1 MCKMCGFADHSH
13 KNSPCPKCKVTQDE
27 LFSDKS
33 LCNGMC
39 LSLVAYSF
47 ELTLKIEFDPRNGE
61 EHRRRCFQ
69 EKALK
74 TQDEHHTFFDE
85 HGVRWTELARLPYFD
100 LVRQT
105 IIDPMHNL
113 LLGVS
118 LYFTILP

>member
-1 MCKMCGFADHSH
+1 
-13 KNSPCPKCKVTQDE
+13 
-27 LFSDKS
+27 
-33 LCNGMC
+33 MC

-61 EHRRRCFQ
+61 EHRHRCFQ
-69 EKALK
+69 EKALE